1 VTVTDVLDRFQVLM
15 DLLDMERQAEKEE
28 NKRQLDRWPVEMREQ
43 QGKTVTRLTVEKQD
57 VGVGGLPLLVV
68 SRPSAGEE
76 LAPFHAMDAGDLVR
90 VVFFDGRDPLEGTL
104 YEVDDYR
111 AVVALNEPLLET
123 PTGRCEVDL
132 LGSDATYKRM
142 RRGLS
147 IARDAAGRLAELRDV
162 LLGLA
167 EARMGKARPVE
178 FLNPNLNRWQ
188 QDAVKSALAAEDVAV
203 VHGPPGT
210 GKTTVLVEIIR
221 QAVDRGQKVLASA
234 PSNVAVD
241 NMLEKLLAA
250 GVKAVRLGHPART
263 LEDLRHATLLARLD
277 EDPEIVEVQER
288 DLERERISLKL
299 LRARQY
305 GGMNADEQKTLKK
318 EARRLWKEAR
328 EIEREISKRI
338 VQASDVVLAT
348 HGGLGKVVS
357 NVVFDLGVL
366 DEASQST
373 EPLSWI
379 PIVHSRKVVLA
390 GDPLQLP
397 PTIYSKEAAE
407 KGLALTMME
416 RLMPDLPDAAKTL
429 LRVQYRMHEVIMGF
443 SSERFYD
450 GKLEAHAS
458 VAAHTA
464 DELQGVIAT
473 PLTQRPLTFVDTA
486 DTGFTEVWNELLD
499 SRENEGE
506 ARVILKVWEDLAA
519 AGIAPRQAAVITPYN
534 AQAKLLKTMA
544 PRGLEISSVDG
555 FQGREKE
562 VILVSLVRSNE
573 TGEVGFLS
581 DTRRMN
587 VALTRARR
595 CLVVVGDSATLGRHS
610 FYEAFLE
617 YVRAHGEHT
626 SAWEWLRG

>member
-1 VTVTDVLDRFQVLM
+1 MNDVVARFDRWM
-15 DLLDMERQAEKEE
+15 ELLEVERTAEKEE
-28 NKRQLDRWPVEMREQ
+28 NKRALDRWPVEMREQ

-68 SRPSAGEE
+68 SRPPAGEE
-76 LAPFHAMDAGDLVR
+76 LAPFHNMDAGDLVR

-111 AVVALNEPLLET
+111 AVVALNESILET

-167 EARMGKARPVE
+167 EARVGKKPSVD
-178 FLNPNLNRWQ
+178 FLNPGLNKYQ
-188 QDAVKSALAAEDVAV
+188 QDAVKSALAAEDVAI

-221 QAVDRGQKVLASA
+221 QAVARGQKVLASA

-241 NMLEKLLAA
+241 NMLEKLLEA

-263 LEDLRHATLLARLD
+263 LEELRHATLIARVD
-277 EDPEIVEVQER
+277 EDPEAVAIQER
-288 DLERERISLKL
+288 DIERERISLKL

-305 GGMNADEQKTLKK
+305 GGMNPEEQKELKR
-318 EARRLWKEAR
+318 ESRRLWKEAR
-328 EIEREISKRI
+328 EIERDISRRI
-338 VQASDVVLAT
+338 IQASDVVLAT
-348 HGGLGKVVS
+348 HGGLGKALG
-357 NVVFDLGVL
+357 NTVFDMAVL

-373 EPLSWI
+373 EPLSWV
-379 PIVHSRKVVLA
+379 PIVHSRKVILA

-397 PTIYSKEAAE
+397 PTIYSKEAAQD
-407 KGLALTMME
+407 GLALTMME
-416 RLMPDLPDAAKTL
+416 RLMPELPEAAKTL

-443 SSERFYD
+443 SSERFYG

-464 DELQGVIAT
+464 DELPGAIAT
-473 PLTQRPLTFVDTA
+473 PLTRRPLTFVDTA
-486 DTGFTEVWNELLD
+486 GTGFTEVWNELLD

-506 ARVILKVWEDLAA
+506 AKVVLKVWEDLAA
-519 AGIAPRQAAVITPYN
+519 AGVKLRQAAIITPYN
-534 AQAKLLKTMA
+534 AQAKLFRTMA
-544 PRGLEISSVDG
+544 PRGLEVSSIDG

-562 VILVSLVRSNE
+562 AIIVSLVRSNE
-573 TGEVGFLS
+573 NGEVGFLS

-610 FYEAFLE
+610 FYTSFLE
-617 YVRAHGEHT
+617 YVTAHGEHT
-626 SAWEWLRG
+626 SAWEWLRS